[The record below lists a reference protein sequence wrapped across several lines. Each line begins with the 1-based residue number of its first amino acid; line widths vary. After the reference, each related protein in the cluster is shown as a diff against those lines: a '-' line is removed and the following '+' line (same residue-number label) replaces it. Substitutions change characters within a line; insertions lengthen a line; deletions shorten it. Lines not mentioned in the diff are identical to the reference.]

1 MPLTTALV
9 FASGTLTSDETDV
22 AGDATQAI
30 GGKTYTF
37 KASYSNTDGHVTK
50 GASATATLDNLVAAI
65 NLGTGSGSLYAAV
78 MTKNDYV
85 RAVKTSAFVVTL
97 VARTPGILGNLVTI
111 GTAPTHLT
119 RSGANLASG
128 SGYLDT
134 FFAELE
140 ARGQVNSDLI
150 ATLAR
155 AHA

>member
-9 FASGTLTSDETDV
+9 FASGTLTSDDTEV
-22 AGDATQAI
+22 ANDATQAI
-30 GGKTYTF
+30 GGKTYTI

-50 GASATATLDNLVAAI
+50 GASRAATLANLAAAI
-65 NLGTGSGSLYAAV
+65 NLGAGAGTLYAVA
-78 MTKNDYV
+78 MTQNDYV
-85 RAVKTSAFVVTL
+85 RATSNAL
-97 VARTPGILGNLVTI
+97 VLTVIARDPGIVGNLNTI
-111 GTAPTHLT
+111 GTAPTHWT
-119 RSGANLASG
+119 RSGANLTSG
-128 SGYLDT
+128 SGHLDT